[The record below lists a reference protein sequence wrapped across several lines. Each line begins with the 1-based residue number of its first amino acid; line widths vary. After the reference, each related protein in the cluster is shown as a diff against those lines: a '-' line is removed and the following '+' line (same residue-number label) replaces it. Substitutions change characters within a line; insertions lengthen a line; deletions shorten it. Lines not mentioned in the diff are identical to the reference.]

1 MREAVGEEVG
11 FWSHRAS
18 ELGDETRRGQAA
30 LEAMDYWAGLQ
41 MNMWSD
47 DTNVLDAIEAN
58 LRAARAARRAL
69 LSHD

>member
-1 MREAVGEEVG
+1 MKRSAKK
-11 FWSHRAS
+11 SAS
-18 ELGDETRRGQAA
+18 GLVVPAIWGIRQSVVRQL
-30 LEAMDYWAGLQ
+30 LEAMDYWAGIQ

-69 LSHD
+69 LSQG